1 MPPYAWASASSSIYR
16 LVSSAPHSIT
26 LCLQRMRDGD
36 SAAAGELL
44 PLVYDELR
52 AIAGQMMRAGRPGH
66 TLQPTA
72 LVHEAWL
79 KIDRAAG
86 GGGELRDREHFLAVA
101 ATAMRQVLVNH
112 ARERRA
118 QKRGGDVARV
128 PLDDHLDIVESK
140 AGSLVEL
147 DDVLQRF
154 AHSHPRAARVVE
166 LRVFGGLSIEAAA
179 RTLGVADSTIS
190 EDWRFARVWLAR
202 ELPESAMGRG
212 YGAS

>member
-1 MPPYAWASASSSIYR
+1 MFR

-36 SAAAGELL
+36 PAAAGELL

-112 ARERRA
+112 ARDRRA
-118 QKRGGDVARV
+118 QKRGGDVVRV
-128 PLDDHLDIVESK
+128 PLDDHLDIVEKK
-140 AGSLVEL
+140 AGNVVEL
-147 DDVLQRF
+147 DDVLQRL
-154 AHSHPRAARVVE
+154 AASHPRAAKVVE
-166 LRVFGGLSIEAAA
+166 LRVFGGLTIEEAARA
-179 RTLGVADSTIS
+179 IGVADSTLS
-190 EDWRFARVWLAR
+190 EEWRFARVWLAR
-202 ELPESAMGRG
+202 ELPGHSGGQA
-212 YGAS
+212 

>member
-36 SAAAGELL
+36 PAAAGDLL
-44 PLVYDELR
+44 PLVYEELR

-86 GGGELRDREHFLAVA
+86 GGGQLRDRQHFMAVA
-101 ATAMRQVLVNH
+101 ATAMRQILVNH
-112 ARERRA
+112 ARDRRA
-118 QKRGGDVARV
+118 QKRGGDVVRV

-154 AHSHPRAARVVE
+154 AQRHARAAKVVE

-179 RTLGVADSTIS
+179 RMLGVAESTIS

-202 ELPESAMGRG
+202 ELPGGGKVDA
-212 YGAS
+212 

>member
-1 MPPYAWASASSSIYR
+1 MVSHPP
-16 LVSSAPHSIT
+16 IT
-26 LCLQRMRDGD
+26 VYLQRMVDGD
-36 SAAAGELL
+36 PAAAGELL
-44 PLVYDELR
+44 PHVYEELR

-86 GGGELRDREHFLAVA
+86 GGLDLRNRHHFLAVA

-112 ARERRA
+112 ARDRRA
-118 QKRGGDVARV
+118 QKRGDGVVRV
-128 PLDDHLDIVESK
+128 PLDDHLDAVERK

-147 DDVLQRF
+147 DDVLQRL
-154 AHSHPRAARVVE
+154 AASRPRAARIVE
-166 LRVFGGLSIEAAA
+166 LRVFGGLTLEETA
-179 RTLGVADSTIS
+179 RALDIAESTVS

-202 ELPESAMGRG
+202 ELRG
-212 YGAS
+212 TEA

>member
-1 MPPYAWASASSSIYR
+1 
-16 LVSSAPHSIT
+16 
-26 LCLQRMRDGD
+26 MRDGD
-36 SAAAGELL
+36 PAAAADLL
-44 PLVYDELR
+44 PLVYEQLR
-52 AIAGQMMRAGRPGH
+52 AIAGQMMRGGRPGH

-79 KIDRAAG
+79 KIDRAVG
-86 GGGELRDREHFLAVA
+86 GGSHLRDREHFLAVA

-118 QKRGGDVARV
+118 QKRGGDAVRV
-128 PLDDHLDIVESK
+128 PLDDHLDVVESK
-140 AGSLVEL
+140 AGSVVEL

-154 AHSHPRAARVVE
+154 AQSHARAAQVVE

-179 RTLGVADSTIS
+179 RTLGVAESTIS

-202 ELPESAMGRG
+202 ELPGGGKGPA
-212 YGAS
+212 